1 MKLSH
6 LAIVAGLVAC
16 SSTFA
21 ATEIGN
27 DDTNGLKSL
36 GTITVTQNT
45 VNTCL
50 SEVSRRA
57 DLKGAEFY
65 VVKTVGQSGNG
76 ANTTT
81 TAELFTKAG

>member
-1 MKLSH
+1 MKISH
-6 LAIVAGLVAC
+6 LVIVAGLIA
-16 SSTFA
+16 SSSAFA
-21 ATEIGN
+21 ATEISKG
-27 DDTNGLKSL
+27 DANGLKSL
-36 GTITVTQNT
+36 GTITVTQDT

-65 VVKTVGQSGNG
+65 VVKTVGQVGNG